1 MYIPVSIF
9 DRLNTQH
16 LSLPTIIEGLGNEQ
30 IINHPIPDK
39 WSIRDNIAHLARYQV
54 VFLERLHKI
63 LSDTEPVFEAYRAEN
78 DPEFAEWL
86 GKGPN
91 ELMLDIRKDRRTII
105 DELTTLT
112 QAELQRVGVHS
123 KFGNLTVLDWTEF
136 FVLHEAHH
144 LFTIFR
150 LVHMQLITEK

>member
-30 IINHPIPDK
+30 IKKHPIPDK

-54 VFLERLHKI
+54 VFLERLNKI
-63 LSDTEPVFEAYRAEN
+63 LSANQPVFEPYRAEN
-78 DPEFAEWL
+78 DQEFPQWL
-86 GKGPN
+86 FKELP
-91 ELMLDIRKDRRTII
+91 ELMLDIKSHRRTIV
-105 DELTTLT
+105 DELSTLT
-112 QAELQRVGVHS
+112 LPELQRVGVHL
-123 KFGNLTVLDWTEF
+123 KFGKLTVIDWTEF

-150 LVHMQLITEK
+150 LVHTR

>member
-16 LSLPTIIEGLGNEQ
+16 LSLPTIIEGLASDQ

-54 VFLERLHKI
+54 VFLERLNKI
-63 LSDTEPVFEAYRAEN
+63 LSANPPVFEAYRAEN
-78 DPEFAEWL
+78 DQEFEKWL
-86 GKGPN
+86 QKELT
-91 ELMLDIRKDRRTII
+91 ELMVNIKSVRRTII
-105 DELTTLT
+105 DELSKLT
-112 QAELQRVGVHS
+112 QTELSRVGIHL
-123 KFGNLTVLDWTEF
+123 KFGKLTVIDWTEF

-150 LVHMQLITEK
+150 LTHMQL

>member
-16 LSLPTIIEGLGNEQ
+16 LSLPTIIERLGNEQ
-30 IINHPIPDK
+30 IISHPIPDK

-54 VFLERLHKI
+54 VFLERLNKI
-63 LSDTEPVFEAYRAEN
+63 LSANQPVFEAYRAEN
-78 DPEFAEWL
+78 DQAFPHWL
-86 GKGPN
+86 RKELP
-91 ELMLDIRKDRRTII
+91 ELMVEIKSDRRTII
-105 DELTTLT
+105 DELSTLT
-112 QAELQRVGVHS
+112 EPELQRVGVHL
-123 KFGNLTVLDWTEF
+123 KFGKLTVIDWTEF

-150 LVHMQLITEK
+150 LVHAQG